1 VGLRLEGG
9 IAMQLCDIRTDGG
22 TQPRAQLDLA
32 TISEYT
38 EQMADGAAFPP
49 IIVFY
54 DGADYWLADGFHRFS
69 AATCAGLTEIA
80 ADVRQGTIQDAQW
93 YSYSVN
99 QAHGLRRSNEDKRR
113 AVEAALKHEYAAKY
127 SNVQIARHCGVAES
141 TIRNYRTEMEST
153 SQIAKSDMRI
163 GADGRAYNTS
173 NIGKLATLPTTPHV
187 AIQSAAQMFPYTCDT
202 CGERFGQP
210 IWHCLNCDHHYHIED
225 SECGNCHGVNDTL
238 DPPMELE
245 QVADQFPDELTA
257 TDRQLLQ
264 SDDDEESTLDS
275 NEWYTPVEF
284 IEAARTVMGSIDT
297 DPASNDT
304 AQAFIQAGTY
314 YTKET
319 NGLAQTWGPNVWLNP
334 PYAEPLPWIEK
345 LLAEFEAGNTKQ
357 AILLVNT
364 ANSPQWSRLL
374 WHSNFVVCLL
384 DRRVRFWRPD
394 RVEAKGTAQDQ
405 MIWYIGY
412 ETDAFREAFAQ
423 YGAIR

>member
-1 VGLRLEGG
+1 
-9 IAMQLCDIRTDGG
+9 MQLCDIRTDGG

-32 TISEYT
+32 TISEYA
-38 EQMADGAAFPP
+38 ERMSDGVVFPP
-49 IIVFY
+49 ITVFY
-54 DGADYWLADGFHRFS
+54 DGADYWLADGFHRYS
-69 AATCAGLTEIA
+69 AATCVGATEIA
-80 ADVRQGTIQDAQW
+80 VDIRQGTIQDAQW

-113 AVEAALKHEYAAKY
+113 AVEAALQHEYAGRY
-127 SNVQIARHCGVAES
+127 SDEQIARHVGVHRN
-141 TIRNYRTEMEST
+141 TVVNYRREQPAQFVQDTRLVNRNGQTYEM
-153 SQIAKSDMRI
+153 
-163 GADGRAYNTS
+163 NTA
-173 NIGKLATLPTTPHV
+173 NIGKLATPTFDGRMISNPDQWRTPV
-187 AIQSAAQMFPYTCDT
+187 RLRAADP
-202 CGERFGQP
+202 
-210 IWHCLNCDHHYHIED
+210 
-225 SECGNCHGVNDTL
+225 VNDEL

-257 TDRQLLQ
+257 TDRELLAE
-264 SDDDEESTLDS
+264 EESDLDS

-284 IEAARTVMGSIDT
+284 IEAARAVMGGIDT

-304 AQAFIQAGTY
+304 AQGFIQAGTH

-319 NGLAQTWGPNVWLNP
+319 NGLAQEWGPNVWLNP
-334 PYAEPLPWIEK
+334 PYDNPLPWVEK

-374 WHSNFVVCLL
+374 WQSNFAVCLL
-384 DRRVRFWRPD
+384 ARRVRFWRPD
-394 RVEAKGTAQDQ
+394 RMEAKGTAQDQ

-412 ETDAFREAFAQ
+412 EIDAFRAAFEK